1 MATLLASRS
10 GSAWAVRATYSR
22 AVPDA
27 EASNRAALRA
37 EAETWRLARE
47 LRRDRPWD
55 IEYLHACLGPARTAL
70 GFALEAAEACERR
83 APMEMVIPDGAAQA
97 ALVRRFLSARG
108 QAVAGVAWD
117 ALRERL
123 RFVAAA
129 ALAGGALAA
138 YVLRMALARRPA
150 IAPGEADKGIAL
162 ALHGEWTTRTRH
174 LVGLEGLPV
183 AFVVMLGRL
192 KASPR
197 AVAQEW
203 SARTGGRTPPPWIN
217 PVSPRAALGAIPAML
232 ALVREGFSSAPAHAL
247 PVAFREQVAM
257 AFRVM
262 LGAVQFR
269 WWRDSGPRVAT
280 VLFGH
285 TGNADTD
292 ALERAMQSRGARCV
306 HVVHG
311 LAAGANFAGFS
322 DVAFFRAGFDAR
334 MYGELRQYGACEVIA
349 AERPVLRRGSRGLF
363 LLTNLAHP
371 MNPRFALHGPAD
383 EIDLLEEVARIA
395 PGLGCGSRPMR
406 WRPHPVIDQ
415 LAGAVSTAIRRRSKE
430 LAFEETPR
438 SEDAASVAARARWVF
453 SSPSTVCV
461 DLLAKGILTVVRD
474 PQRTLADSSMN
485 CFPGASEGGEALEA
499 LLRRLDAD
507 AAYADAFQ
515 RTWDE
520 VAPAAPLDARSLAA
534 ALG

>member
-1 MATLLASRS
+1 MAQASH
-10 GSAWAVRATYSR
+10 
-22 AVPDA
+22 
-27 EASNRAALRA
+27 RAARLA

-70 GFALEAAEACERR
+70 GIALEAADACERGE
-83 APMEMVIPDGAAQA
+83 AGAAVAGDAAQA
-97 ALVRRFLSARG
+97 ALVRRFLAGRG
-108 QAVAGVAWD
+108 RAVAGIAWD
-117 ALRERL
+117 ALRERV
-123 RFVAAA
+123 RFLAAA
-129 ALAGGALAA
+129 AIAGGALAA
-138 YVLRMALARRPA
+138 YVLRMALADRPA
-150 IAPGEADKGIAL
+150 QPPGSSDAGIAL

-197 AVAQEW
+197 AIADEW
-203 SARTGGRTPPPWIN
+203 RSRTGRLTPPWVN
-217 PVSPRAALGAIPAML
+217 PVSGRAALGAIPAVL
-232 ALVREGFSSAPAHAL
+232 ALVREGFSSAPAHGL
-247 PVAFREQVAM
+247 PIAFREQVAM

-269 WWRDSGPRVAT
+269 WWLHRGPGVAT

-292 ALERAMQSRGARCV
+292 ALERAMQSRGVRCV

-349 AERPVLRRGSRGLF
+349 AQRPALRRGPRGLF

-371 MNPRFALHGPAD
+371 MNPRFALHGPTD
-383 EIDLLEEVARIA
+383 EIGLLEEVARIA
-395 PGLGCGSRPMR
+395 PGLGAGARPML

-415 LAGAVSTAIRRRSKE
+415 LPEAVSGAIRRRSRE
-430 LAFEETPR
+430 LAFEEAPR
-438 SEDAASVAARARWVF
+438 SEDASRAAADARWVF

-461 DLLAKGILTVVRD
+461 DLLAKGVLTVVRD

-485 CFPGASEGGEALEA
+485 CFPGASDSGEALEA
-499 LLRRLDAD
+499 LLARLDAD
-507 AAYADAFQ
+507 AAYAEAFQ
-515 RTWDE
+515 RTWE
-520 VAPAAPLDARSLAA
+520 QVAPAAPLDGRSLAA